1 MLPVHKLEERIFMK
15 FDSKDKEGFALV
27 AAMMAILILTAAGL
41 LAFAISTQDVRTS
54 GRLVGEKKALSA
66 AETGATWLCQSFNP
80 SNLTASAVT
89 NVTVDLTND
98 PASQFTIG
106 TPTRPTSGA
115 SLLPMIGYSQS
126 GGQQWGQARFNAPIT
141 GSNTRYMSNA
151 QANLGIGYGPVE
163 MTTTY
168 R

>member
-1 MLPVHKLEERIFMK
+1 MK
-15 FDSKDKEGFALV
+15 FDSQDNRGFALV
-27 AAMMAILILTAAGL
+27 AALMAILVLTAAGL
-41 LAFAISTQDVRTS
+41 LAFTISTQDIRTS

-66 AETGATWLCQSFNP
+66 AETGANWLCQNFNP

-89 NVTVDLTND
+89 NVPVDLNND

-106 TPTRPTSGA
+106 TPTRPTAGA
-115 SLLPMIGYSQS
+115 SLLPMVGYSQS

-141 GSNTRYMSNA
+141 GSNTRYMSTTRV
-151 QANLGIGYGPVE
+151 NLGVGYGPVE